1 MVYLCRIPGWSPD
14 KQVIYY
20 PVLVFG
26 KPIQDMCDFLF
37 SDFPSCL
44 TETKD
49 KYQKAK
55 EDRYYDEWHVIVF
68 DTDANIQ
75 IFFLDFYVI
84 LYEYCLLACIMK
96 SMKFIALLIFLF
108 LLSSCASLRPAT
120 YTGNTSLVGYKY
132 AYITPTSGLSSSSGG
147 VYGNEF
153 GIYDTTVSKSIN
165 PSDVISGILM
175 KNGYIL
181 LPEIE
186 DNIRDRTVIVNYG
199 ETGRRYILGGLF
211 GYTIEVTLQILSADT
226 HEVLCTCT
234 AEGQGETEADDIRI
248 AITRALAMVFPD

>member
-1 MVYLCRIPGWSPD
+1 M
-14 KQVIYY
+14 
-20 PVLVFG
+20 
-26 KPIQDMCDFLF
+26 KP
-37 SDFPSCL
+37 
-44 TETKD
+44 
-49 KYQKAK
+49 
-55 EDRYYDEWHVIVF
+55 
-68 DTDANIQ
+68 
-75 IFFLDFYVI
+75 
-84 LYEYCLLACIMK
+84 
-96 SMKFIALLIFLF
+96 MKFIAILLSLF
-108 LLSSCASLRPAT
+108 TLSSCASLRPAT
-120 YTGNTSLVGYKY
+120 YAGNTSLVGYKY

-211 GYTIEVTLQILSADT
+211 GYMIEVTLQILSADT

-234 AEGQGETEADDIRI
+234 AEGQGETEADNIRI